1 MSRILLSH
9 GAGGRDM
16 LNLIERVFRRHY
28 SPADVGQDDS
38 AVLPVTS
45 GHLAFTTDAFVVS
58 PLFFPGGDIGRLAVA
73 GTVNDLLTAGAKPV
87 ALAAAFILEEGF
99 PVADLLAITDSMRE
113 TAAEAGVSIVTGD
126 TKVVPRGSAD
136 QVFITT
142 SGLGVVLRPGI
153 SGASAQPGDAIILTG
168 SIGDHGTA
176 VMLARE
182 KLLTGAHILSDA
194 APLNE
199 IVLNLLESGIEVH
212 ALRDPT
218 RGGLAATLN
227 EIAAQS
233 KLMLEIQEAHIPI
246 QPAVAAACE
255 ALGLDPLTVA
265 NEGKMVVVV
274 APADTE
280 QALQI
285 IRTSRYGQAARVI
298 GEVKEGPAGRV
309 QVRTVLGTARLLE
322 MPSGEL
328 LPRIC

>member
-1 MSRILLSH
+1 
-9 GAGGRDM
+9 M
-16 LNLIERVFRRHY
+16 LNLIEQVFRRHY
-28 SPADVGQDDS
+28 RPLEVSQDDS
-38 AVLPVTS
+38 AILDL
-45 GHLAFTTDAFVVS
+45 GFLNLAFTTDAFVVS

-73 GTVNDLLTAGAKPV
+73 GTVNDLLTAAAKPL
-87 ALAAAFILEEGF
+87 ALAASFILEEGF
-99 PVADLLAITDSMRE
+99 PIASLELITDSMQQ

-142 SGLGVVLRPGI
+142 TGLGVVLRPGV
-153 SGASAQPGDAIILTG
+153 SGASARPGDAIILTG
-168 SIGDHGTA
+168 SVGDHGTA

-182 KLLTGAHILSDA
+182 NLLTGVAIVSDA
-194 APLNE
+194 APLTD
-199 IVLNLLESGIEVH
+199 IVLNLLEAGVEVH

-227 EIAAQS
+227 EIAGQS
-233 KLMLEIQEAHIPI
+233 QTAMEIQETQVPI

-255 ALGLDPLTVA
+255 ALGLDPFTVA

-274 APADTE
+274 AAGE
-280 QALQI
+280 AERALKL
-285 IRTSRYGQAARVI
+285 IRTSRYGQEAQII
-298 GEVKEGPAGRV
+298 GEVREGPAGRV